1 MGQRYKKNV
10 IQTTEERK
18 NLGNIHSYINVDV
31 FEILPL
37 FGRLNDNQI
46 SISDQYQQAGVAP
59 ISYSKVPP
67 LAMSSNSIHAL
78 LYGWPL
84 SLMLWMYLFSGEL
97 L

>member
-18 NLGNIHSYINVDV
+18 NLEYIHINIIVYVS
-31 FEILPL
+31 EILR
-37 FGRLNDNQI
+37 FALNDNQI
-46 SISDQYQQAGVAP
+46 SINDQYQQAGVAP